1 MLHLFLDLDQVFY
14 MFDFFF
20 LILSMTCN
28 VDIVS
33 AIPFGQ
39 GN

>member
-1 MLHLFLDLDQVFY
+1 MLHLFPDLDQIFY
-14 MFDFFF
+14 MFVFF

-33 AIPFGQ
+33 AIPFRQ